1 MSRWL
6 FNKFWHVWELNLKS
20 DFHILCYKVLLR
32 LAEIFSNQFLS
43 LSYFHKLRTFFVR
56 LVKLAFSFKS
66 FDLKSKW

>member
-6 FNKFWHVWELNLKS
+6 FNKFWHVLELNLKS
-20 DFHILCYKVLLR
+20 DFHIPCYKVLLG
-32 LAEIFSNQFLS
+32 LAKIFSNQFLS